1 MTVEY
6 SYRKQSEVIVDMVF
20 SPTKGLL
27 VEFPSGEVYG
37 YKISLKKLNALF
49 KAESAGSFFNEKIR
63 NGPFTKYGKI
73 SLGKALS
80 SKK

>member
-6 SYRKQSEVIVDMVF
+6 SYEKQSDVIVDMVF
-20 SPTKGLL
+20 SPSKGLL
-27 VEFPSGEVYG
+27 VKFPSGEVYG
-37 YKISLKKLNALF
+37 YKLSLKKFNALL
-49 KAESAGSFFNEKIR
+49 KAKSSGSFFNEKIR